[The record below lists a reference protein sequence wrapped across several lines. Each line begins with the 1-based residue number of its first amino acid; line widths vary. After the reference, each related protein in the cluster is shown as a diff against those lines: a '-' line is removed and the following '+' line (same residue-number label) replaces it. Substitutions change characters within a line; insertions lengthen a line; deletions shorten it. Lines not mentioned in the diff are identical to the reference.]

1 MSNSNSRKIYFAG
14 AIRGGR
20 NDASLYQNIIIYL
33 GSFGEVLTEHV
44 GDNTITE
51 IGEDRKTDS
60 YIFERDLIWLKSASI
75 VIAEVTIPSL
85 GVGYELGIAEKL
97 DIPVLCLF
105 RDLKGKKLSAMIRGN
120 KKFICKQYKTLKQAK
135 DCINSFIKNLN

>member
-1 MSNSNSRKIYFAG
+1 MKIYFAG
-14 AIRGGR
+14 SIRGGR
-20 NDASLYQNIIIYL
+20 EDAQLYENIIAYL
-33 GSFGEVLTEHV
+33 GEKGQVLTEHV
-44 GDNTITE
+44 GSLYLDSQ
-51 IGEDRKTDS
+51 GETPQNDED
-60 YIFERDLIWLKSASI
+60 IFNRDIEWLQSADI
-75 VIAEVTIPSL
+75 VVAEVTTPSL